1 MNPFSDTPS
10 AVAGGTCAVCGQ
22 RPGTMRVVA
31 SDGVQRRAAT
41 VCEPCAN
48 RLMAAQAQGGMPG
61 AQPQPDAPQSDTP
74 RSTSSVAT
82 SPTTPARAGSTR

>member
-22 RPGTMRVVA
+22 RPGTLRVVA

-48 RLMAAQAQGGMPG
+48 RLMAAQAQGAPLGVQPTEQRIRSG
-61 AQPQPDAPQSDTP
+61 AK
-74 RSTSSVAT
+74 
-82 SPTTPARAGSTR
+82 G

>member
-1 MNPFSDTPS
+1 MNPFTDSPS
-10 AVAGGTCAVCGQ
+10 AVAGGTCAVCGE

-48 RLMAAQAQGGMPG
+48 RLMAAQAQGARGP
-61 AQPQPDAPQSDTP
+61 AAPSAARTP
-74 RSTSSVAT
+74 RSPRPRRSTSSAAT
-82 SPTTPARAGSTR
+82 